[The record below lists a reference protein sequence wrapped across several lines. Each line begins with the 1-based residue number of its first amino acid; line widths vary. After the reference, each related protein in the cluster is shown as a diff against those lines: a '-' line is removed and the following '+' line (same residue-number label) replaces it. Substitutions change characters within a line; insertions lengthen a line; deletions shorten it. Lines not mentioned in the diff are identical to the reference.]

1 MKVITI
7 VGARPQFIKSA
18 PVSKALQSHGYQEF
32 VIHTGQHYD
41 PGMSTVFFEEMG
53 LPMPYAIL
61 NCGNLKRDEMLA
73 RMRNELK
80 PLFDVIQP
88 DIALVYG
95 DTNSTLAGARMAQE
109 CEIPLVHIE
118 AGLRSYND
126 EMPEEHN
133 RIESDHI
140 AKWLFT
146 PTQQATENLRCEG
159 FKGRVIEQVGDV
171 MLDALQMFQSSAV
184 HTEKM
189 GPISFFQKPFALA
202 TMHRFENI
210 SRPDRLT
217 FLVDQLNA
225 FNDTV
230 MPVWMPLHPATAVR
244 LKEYGLN
251 LSVHIAPPVGY
262 LEMLWALKQTSLVL
276 TDSGG
281 LQKEA
286 YYSDKP
292 SVTLRGE
299 TEWVEL
305 IEMGASKL
313 FDPSQN
319 EPLEPIARNILS
331 TFKPG
336 TKMPYGDGKASQKI
350 INVLREGIL

>member
-18 PVSKALQSHGYQEF
+18 PVSKLLQSNGYQEF

-41 PGMSTVFFEEMG
+41 SDMSTVFFKEMG
-53 LPMPYAIL
+53 LPKPYATL
-61 NCGNLKRDEMLA
+61 SCGNLKRDDMLS
-73 RMRNELK
+73 RMKNELK
-80 PLFDVIQP
+80 PIFDSIQP

-109 CEIPLVHIE
+109 CKVPLVHIE

-146 PTQQATENLRCEG
+146 PTQQATENLRREG
-159 FKGRVIEQVGDV
+159 FNGRVIEQVGDV

-210 SRPDRLT
+210 SRPERLA
-217 FLVDQLNA
+217 FIVDQLNT

-244 LKEYGLN
+244 LKEFGLN
-251 LSVHIAPPVGY
+251 LTVHVAPPVGY

-305 IEMGASKL
+305 IEMGASVL
-313 FDPSQN
+313 FDPSKK
-319 EPLEPIARNILS
+319 ELLAPKARNILS
-331 TFKPG
+331 AFKPG
-336 TKMPYGDGKASQKI
+336 TKAPYGDGKASQNI
-350 INVLREGIL
+350 IQALV

>member
-18 PVSKALQSHGYQEF
+18 PVSKVLQSNGFREY

-41 PGMSTVFFEEMG
+41 AEMSTVFFKEMG
-53 LPMPYAIL
+53 LPKPYAIL
-61 NCGNLKRDEMLA
+61 NCGNLKRDEMLS
-73 RMRNELK
+73 RMKEALK
-80 PLFDVIQP
+80 PLFDSIQP

-109 CEIPLVHIE
+109 CNVPLVHVE

-146 PTQQATENLRCEG
+146 PTQQATENLKREG

-184 HTEKM
+184 YTEKM
-189 GPISFFQKPFALA
+189 GPISFFHKPFALA

-210 SRPDRLT
+210 SSPERLA
-217 FLVDQLNA
+217 FLVDQLNT

-244 LKEYGLN
+244 LKDFGLN
-251 LSVHIAPPVGY
+251 LSVHITPPVGY
-262 LEMLWALKQTSLVL
+262 LEMLWALKQAALVL

-305 IEMGASKL
+305 IQMGASVL
-313 FDPSQN
+313 YDPSENQ
-319 EPLEPIARNILS
+319 PLAPIALNMLS
-331 TFKPG
+331 SFKPG
-336 TKMPYGDGKASQKI
+336 TKAPYGDGKASQKI
-350 INVLREGIL
+350 IHALGLA

>member
-18 PVSKALQSHGYQEF
+18 PVSKLLQSTGYHEF

-41 PGMSTVFFEEMG
+41 SDMSTVFFKEMG
-53 LPMPYAIL
+53 LPKPYATL
-61 NCGNLKRDEMLA
+61 NCGNLKRDDMLS
-73 RMRNELK
+73 RMKNELK
-80 PLFDVIQP
+80 PIFDSIQP

-109 CEIPLVHIE
+109 CKVPLVHIE

-133 RIESDHI
+133 RVESDHI

-146 PTQQATENLRCEG
+146 PTQQATENLRREG

-210 SRPDRLT
+210 SRPERLA
-217 FLVDQLNA
+217 FIVDQLNT

-230 MPVWMPLHPATAVR
+230 MPIWMPLHPATAVR
-244 LKEYGLN
+244 LKEFGLN
-251 LSVHIAPPVGY
+251 LTVHVAPPVGY

-305 IEMGASKL
+305 IEMGASIL
-313 FDPSQN
+313 FDPSKK
-319 EPLEPIARNILS
+319 ELLAPKARNILS
-331 TFKPG
+331 AFKPG
-336 TKMPYGDGKASQKI
+336 TKAPYGDGKASQNI
-350 INVLREGIL
+350 IQALV

>member
-18 PVSKALQSHGYQEF
+18 PVSKLLQSTGYHEF

-41 PGMSTVFFEEMG
+41 SDMSTVFFKEMG
-53 LPMPYAIL
+53 LPKPYATL
-61 NCGNLKRDEMLA
+61 NCGNLKRDDMLS
-73 RMRNELK
+73 RMKNELK
-80 PLFDVIQP
+80 PIFDSIQP

-95 DTNSTLAGARMAQE
+95 DTNSTLAGARMAQA
-109 CEIPLVHIE
+109 CKVPLVHIE

-146 PTQQATENLRCEG
+146 PTQQATENLRREG
-159 FKGRVIEQVGDV
+159 FNGRVIEQVGDV

-210 SRPDRLT
+210 SRPERLA
-217 FLVDQLNA
+217 FIVDQLNT

-244 LKEYGLN
+244 LKEFGLN
-251 LSVHIAPPVGY
+251 LTVHVAPPVGY

-305 IEMGASKL
+305 IEMGASVL
-313 FDPSQN
+313 FDPSKK
-319 EPLEPIARNILS
+319 ELLAPKARNILS
-331 TFKPG
+331 AFKPG
-336 TKMPYGDGKASQKI
+336 TKAPYGDGKASQNI
-350 INVLREGIL
+350 IQALV

>member
-18 PVSKALQSHGYQEF
+18 PVSKLLQSNGYQEY

-41 PGMSTVFFEEMG
+41 SDMSTVFFKEMG
-53 LPMPYAIL
+53 LPKPYATL
-61 NCGNLKRDEMLA
+61 NCGNLKRDDMLS
-73 RMRNELK
+73 RMKNELK
-80 PLFDVIQP
+80 PIFDSIQP

-109 CEIPLVHIE
+109 CKVPLVHIE

-146 PTQQATENLRCEG
+146 PTQQATENLRREG
-159 FKGRVIEQVGDV
+159 FNGRVIEQVGDV

-210 SRPDRLT
+210 SRPERLA
-217 FLVDQLNA
+217 FIVDQLNT

-244 LKEYGLN
+244 LKEFGLN
-251 LSVHIAPPVGY
+251 LTVHVVPPVGY

-305 IEMGASKL
+305 IEMGASVL
-313 FDPSQN
+313 FDPSKK
-319 EPLEPIARNILS
+319 ELLAPKARNILS
-331 TFKPG
+331 AFKPG
-336 TKMPYGDGKASQKI
+336 TKAPYGDGKASQNI
-350 INVLREGIL
+350 IQALV

>member
-18 PVSKALQSHGYQEF
+18 PVSKLLQSNGYKEY

-41 PGMSTVFFEEMG
+41 SDMSTVFFKEMG
-53 LPMPYAIL
+53 LPKPYATL
-61 NCGNLKRDEMLA
+61 NCGNLKRDDMLS
-73 RMRNELK
+73 RMKNELK
-80 PLFDVIQP
+80 PIFDSIQP

-109 CEIPLVHIE
+109 CKVPLVHIE

-146 PTQQATENLRCEG
+146 PTQQATENLRREG
-159 FKGRVIEQVGDV
+159 FNGRVIEQVGDV

-210 SRPDRLT
+210 SRPERLA
-217 FLVDQLNA
+217 FIVDQLNT

-244 LKEYGLN
+244 LKEFGLN
-251 LSVHIAPPVGY
+251 LTVHVAPPVGY

-305 IEMGASKL
+305 IEMGASVL
-313 FDPSQN
+313 FDPSKK
-319 EPLEPIARNILS
+319 ELLAPKARNILS
-331 TFKPG
+331 AFKPG
-336 TKMPYGDGKASQKI
+336 TKAPYGDGKASQNI
-350 INVLREGIL
+350 IQALV

>member
-18 PVSKALQSHGYQEF
+18 SVSKALQLNGYQEY

-53 LPMPYAIL
+53 LPKPFAIL
-61 NCGNLKRDEMLA
+61 NCGNLKRDEMLS
-73 RMRNELK
+73 RMKDELK
-80 PLFDVIQP
+80 PIFDAIQP

-109 CEIPLVHIE
+109 CKVPLVHIE

-133 RIESDHI
+133 RVESDHI

-146 PTQQATENLRCEG
+146 PTQQATENLRREG
-159 FKGRVIEQVGDV
+159 FNGRVIEQVGDV

-210 SRPDRLT
+210 SRPERLA
-217 FLVDQLNA
+217 FIVDQLNT

-244 LKEYGLN
+244 LKEFGLN
-251 LSVHIAPPVGY
+251 LTVHVAPPVGY

-305 IEMGASKL
+305 IEMGASIL
-313 FDPSQN
+313 FDPSKK
-319 EPLEPIARNILS
+319 ELLAPKARNILS
-331 TFKPG
+331 AFKPG
-336 TKMPYGDGKASQKI
+336 TKAPYGDGKASQNI
-350 INVLREGIL
+350 IQALV

>member
-18 PVSKALQSHGYQEF
+18 PVSKLLQSNGYQEY

-41 PGMSTVFFEEMG
+41 SDMSTVFFKEMG
-53 LPMPYAIL
+53 LPKPYATL
-61 NCGNLKRDEMLA
+61 NCGNLKRDDMLS
-73 RMRNELK
+73 RMKNELK
-80 PLFDVIQP
+80 PIFDSIQP

-95 DTNSTLAGARMAQE
+95 DTNSTLAGARMAKE
-109 CEIPLVHIE
+109 CKVPLVHIE

-133 RIESDHI
+133 RVESDHI

-146 PTQQATENLRCEG
+146 PTQQATENLRREG
-159 FKGRVIEQVGDV
+159 FNGRVIEQVGDV

-210 SRPDRLT
+210 SRPERLA
-217 FLVDQLNA
+217 FIVDQLNT

-244 LKEYGLN
+244 LKEFGLN
-251 LSVHIAPPVGY
+251 LTVHVAPPVGY

-305 IEMGASKL
+305 IEMGASIL
-313 FDPSQN
+313 FDPSKK
-319 EPLEPIARNILS
+319 ELLAPKARNILS
-331 TFKPG
+331 AFKPG
-336 TKMPYGDGKASQKI
+336 TKAPYGDGKASQNI
-350 INVLREGIL
+350 IQALV

>member
-18 PVSKALQSHGYQEF
+18 PVSKLLQSNGYQEY

-41 PGMSTVFFEEMG
+41 SDMSTVFFKEMG
-53 LPMPYAIL
+53 LPKPYATL
-61 NCGNLKRDEMLA
+61 NCGNLKRDDMLS
-73 RMRNELK
+73 RMKNELK
-80 PLFDVIQP
+80 PIFDSIQP

-109 CEIPLVHIE
+109 CKVPLVHIE

-146 PTQQATENLRCEG
+146 PTQQATENLRREG
-159 FKGRVIEQVGDV
+159 IKGRVIEQVGDV

-210 SRPDRLT
+210 SRPERLA
-217 FLVDQLNA
+217 FIVDQLNT

-244 LKEYGLN
+244 LKEFGLN
-251 LSVHIAPPVGY
+251 LTVHVAPPVGY

-305 IEMGASKL
+305 IEMGASIL
-313 FDPSQN
+313 FDPSKK
-319 EPLEPIARNILS
+319 ELLAPKARNILS
-331 TFKPG
+331 AFKPG
-336 TKMPYGDGKASQKI
+336 TKAPYGDGKASQNI
-350 INVLREGIL
+350 IQALV

>member
-18 PVSKALQSHGYQEF
+18 PVSKLLQSTGYHEF

-41 PGMSTVFFEEMG
+41 SDMSTVFFKEMG
-53 LPMPYAIL
+53 LPKPYATL
-61 NCGNLKRDEMLA
+61 NCGNLKRDDMLS
-73 RMRNELK
+73 RMKNELK
-80 PLFDVIQP
+80 PIFDSIQP

-109 CEIPLVHIE
+109 CKVPLVHIE

-133 RIESDHI
+133 RVESDHI

-146 PTQQATENLRCEG
+146 PTQQATENLRREG

-210 SRPDRLT
+210 SRPERLA
-217 FLVDQLNA
+217 FIVDQLNT

-244 LKEYGLN
+244 LKEFGLN
-251 LSVHIAPPVGY
+251 LTVHVAPPVGY

-305 IEMGASKL
+305 IEMGASIL
-313 FDPSQN
+313 FDPSKK
-319 EPLEPIARNILS
+319 ELLAPKARNILS
-331 TFKPG
+331 AFKPG
-336 TKMPYGDGKASQKI
+336 TKAPYGDGKASQNI
-350 INVLREGIL
+350 IQALV

>member
-18 PVSKALQSHGYQEF
+18 PVSKLLQSNGYQEY

-41 PGMSTVFFEEMG
+41 PDMSTVFFKEMG
-53 LPMPYAIL
+53 LPKPYATL
-61 NCGNLKRDEMLA
+61 NCGNLKRDDMLS
-73 RMRNELK
+73 RMKNELK
-80 PLFDVIQP
+80 PIFDSIQP
-88 DIALVYG
+88 DITLVYG

-109 CEIPLVHIE
+109 CKVPLVHIE

-146 PTQQATENLRCEG
+146 PTQQATENLRREG
-159 FKGRVIEQVGDV
+159 FNGRVIEQVGDV

-210 SRPDRLT
+210 SRPERLA
-217 FLVDQLNA
+217 FIVDQLNT

-244 LKEYGLN
+244 LKEFGLN
-251 LSVHIAPPVGY
+251 LTVHVAPPVGY

-305 IEMGASKL
+305 IEMGASVL
-313 FDPSQN
+313 FDPSKK
-319 EPLEPIARNILS
+319 ELLAPKARNILS
-331 TFKPG
+331 AFKPG
-336 TKMPYGDGKASQKI
+336 TKAPYGDGKASQNI
-350 INVLREGIL
+350 IQALV

>member
-1 MKVITI
+1 
-7 VGARPQFIKSA
+7 
-18 PVSKALQSHGYQEF
+18 
-32 VIHTGQHYD
+32 
-41 PGMSTVFFEEMG
+41 
-53 LPMPYAIL
+53 
-61 NCGNLKRDEMLA
+61 
-73 RMRNELK
+73 
-80 PLFDVIQP
+80 
-88 DIALVYG
+88 
-95 DTNSTLAGARMAQE
+95 
-109 CEIPLVHIE
+109 
-118 AGLRSYND
+118 
-126 EMPEEHN
+126 
-133 RIESDHI
+133 
-140 AKWLFT
+140 
-146 PTQQATENLRCEG
+146 
-159 FKGRVIEQVGDV
+159 VGDV

-210 SRPDRLT
+210 SRPERLA
-217 FLVDQLNA
+217 FLVDQLNT

-244 LKEYGLN
+244 LKEFGLN

-305 IEMGASKL
+305 IEMGASIL
-313 FDPSQN
+313 FDPSKK
-319 EPLEPIARNILS
+319 ELLAPKARNILS
-331 TFKPG
+331 AFKPG
-336 TKMPYGDGKASQKI
+336 TKAPYGDGKASQKI
-350 INVLREGIL
+350 INSLG

>member
-18 PVSKALQSHGYQEF
+18 SVSKALQLNGYQEY

-53 LPMPYAIL
+53 LPKPYAIL
-61 NCGNLKRDEMLA
+61 NCGNLKRDEMLS
-73 RMRNELK
+73 RMKDELK
-80 PLFDVIQP
+80 PLFDALQP

-109 CEIPLVHIE
+109 CKVPLVHIE

-133 RIESDHI
+133 RVESDHI

-146 PTQQATENLRCEG
+146 PTQQATENLKREG
-159 FKGRVIEQVGDV
+159 FKGRIIEQVGDV

-210 SRPDRLT
+210 SRPERLA
-217 FLVDQLNA
+217 FLVDQLNT

-244 LKEYGLN
+244 LKEFGLN

-313 FDPSQN
+313 FDPAQKR
-319 EPLEPIARNILS
+319 PLATIAREILS
-331 TFKPG
+331 SFQPG
-336 TKMPYGDGKASQKI
+336 AKTLYGDGKASQKI
-350 INVLREGIL
+350 INALG

>member
-18 PVSKALQSHGYQEF
+18 SVSKALQLNGYQEY

-53 LPMPYAIL
+53 LPKPYAIL
-61 NCGNLKRDEMLA
+61 NCGNLKRDEMLS
-73 RMRNELK
+73 RMKDELK
-80 PLFDVIQP
+80 PIFDAIQP

-109 CEIPLVHIE
+109 CKVPLVHIE

-133 RIESDHI
+133 RVESDHI

-146 PTQQATENLRCEG
+146 PTQQATENLRREG

-210 SRPDRLT
+210 SRPERLA
-217 FLVDQLNA
+217 FIVDQLNT
-225 FNDTV
+225 FNHTV

-244 LKEYGLN
+244 LKEFGLN
-251 LSVHIAPPVGY
+251 LTVHVAPPVGY

-305 IEMGASKL
+305 IEMGASIL
-313 FDPSQN
+313 FDPSKK
-319 EPLEPIARNILS
+319 ELLAPKARNILS
-331 TFKPG
+331 AFKPG
-336 TKMPYGDGKASQKI
+336 TKAPYGDGKASQNI
-350 INVLREGIL
+350 IQALV

>member
-18 PVSKALQSHGYQEF
+18 PVSKLLQSNGYQEY

-41 PGMSTVFFEEMG
+41 SDMSTVFFKEMG
-53 LPMPYAIL
+53 LPKPYATL
-61 NCGNLKRDEMLA
+61 NCGNLKRDDMLS
-73 RMRNELK
+73 RMKNELK
-80 PLFDVIQP
+80 PIFDSIQP
-88 DIALVYG
+88 DITLVYG

-109 CEIPLVHIE
+109 CKVPLVHIE

-146 PTQQATENLRCEG
+146 PTQQATENLRREG
-159 FKGRVIEQVGDV
+159 FNGRVIEQVGDV

-210 SRPDRLT
+210 SRPERLA
-217 FLVDQLNA
+217 FIVDQLNT

-244 LKEYGLN
+244 LKEFGLN
-251 LSVHIAPPVGY
+251 LTVHVAPPVGY

-305 IEMGASKL
+305 IEMGASVL
-313 FDPSQN
+313 FDPSKK
-319 EPLEPIARNILS
+319 ELLAPKARNILS
-331 TFKPG
+331 AFKPG
-336 TKMPYGDGKASQKI
+336 TKAPYGDGKASQNI
-350 INVLREGIL
+350 IQALV

>member
-18 PVSKALQSHGYQEF
+18 PVSKVLQSNGFREY

-41 PGMSTVFFEEMG
+41 AEMSTVFFKEMG
-53 LPMPYAIL
+53 LPKPYAIL
-61 NCGNLKRDEMLA
+61 NCGNLKRDEMLS
-73 RMRNELK
+73 RMKEALK
-80 PLFDVIQP
+80 PLFDSIQP

-109 CEIPLVHIE
+109 CNVPLVHIE

-146 PTQQATENLRCEG
+146 PTQQATENLKREG

-189 GPISFFQKPFALA
+189 GPISFFHKPFALA

-210 SRPDRLT
+210 SSPERLA
-217 FLVDQLNA
+217 FLVDQLNT

-244 LKEYGLN
+244 LKEFGLN
-251 LSVHIAPPVGY
+251 LTVHVAPPVGY

-305 IEMGASKL
+305 IEMGASIL
-313 FDPSQN
+313 FDPSKK
-319 EPLEPIARNILS
+319 ELLAPKARNILS
-331 TFKPG
+331 AFKPG
-336 TKMPYGDGKASQKI
+336 TKAPYGDGKASQNI
-350 INVLREGIL
+350 IQALV

>member
-18 PVSKALQSHGYQEF
+18 PVSKLLQSNGYQEY

-41 PGMSTVFFEEMG
+41 SDMSTVFFKEMG
-53 LPMPYAIL
+53 LPKPYATL
-61 NCGNLKRDEMLA
+61 NCGNLKRDDMLS
-73 RMRNELK
+73 RMKNELK
-80 PLFDVIQP
+80 PIFDSIQP

-109 CEIPLVHIE
+109 CKVPLVHIE

-146 PTQQATENLRCEG
+146 PTQQATENLRREG
-159 FKGRVIEQVGDV
+159 FNGRVIEQVGDV

-210 SRPDRLT
+210 SRPERLA
-217 FLVDQLNA
+217 FIVDQLNT

-244 LKEYGLN
+244 LKEFGLN
-251 LSVHIAPPVGY
+251 LTVHVAPPVGY

-305 IEMGASKL
+305 IEMGASIL
-313 FDPSQN
+313 FDPSKK
-319 EPLEPIARNILS
+319 ELLAPKARNILS
-331 TFKPG
+331 AFKPG
-336 TKMPYGDGKASQKI
+336 TKAPYGDGKASQNI
-350 INVLREGIL
+350 IQALV

>member
-18 PVSKALQSHGYQEF
+18 PVSKALQSNGYQEY

-41 PGMSTVFFEEMG
+41 SDMSTVFFEEMG
-53 LPMPYAIL
+53 LPKPYAIL
-61 NCGNLKRDEMLA
+61 NCGNLKRDEMLSSMKEA
-73 RMRNELK
+73 LK
-80 PLFDVIQP
+80 PIFDSIQP

-109 CEIPLVHIE
+109 CKVPLVHIE

-133 RIESDHI
+133 RIESDQI

-146 PTQQATENLRCEG
+146 PTQQATENLKGEG

-171 MLDALQMFQSSAV
+171 MLDALQMFQSSAE
-184 HTEKM
+184 HTDKM
-189 GPISFFQKPFALA
+189 GPISFFHKPFALA

-210 SRPDRLT
+210 SRRERLA
-217 FLVDQLNA
+217 FLVDQLNI

-244 LKEYGLN
+244 LKDFGLN

-305 IEMGASKL
+305 IEMGASIL
-313 FDPSQN
+313 YDPSKN
-319 EPLEPIARNILS
+319 EPLTPIALNMLS
-331 TFKPG
+331 SFKPG
-336 TKMPYGDGKASQKI
+336 TKAPYGDGKACQNI
-350 INVLREGIL
+350 IKALG

>member
-18 PVSKALQSHGYQEF
+18 PVSKVLQSNGFREY

-41 PGMSTVFFEEMG
+41 AEMSTVFFKEMG
-53 LPMPYAIL
+53 LPKPYAIL
-61 NCGNLKRDEMLA
+61 NCGNLKRDEMLS
-73 RMRNELK
+73 RMKEALK
-80 PLFDVIQP
+80 PLFDSIQP

-109 CEIPLVHIE
+109 CKVPLVHIE

-133 RIESDHI
+133 RVESDHI

-146 PTQQATENLRCEG
+146 PTQQATENLRREG

-210 SRPDRLT
+210 SRPERLA
-217 FLVDQLNA
+217 FIVDQLNT

-244 LKEYGLN
+244 LKEFGLN
-251 LSVHIAPPVGY
+251 LTVHVAPPVGY

-305 IEMGASKL
+305 IEMGASIL
-313 FDPSQN
+313 FDPSKK
-319 EPLEPIARNILS
+319 ELLAPKARNILS
-331 TFKPG
+331 AFKPG
-336 TKMPYGDGKASQKI
+336 TKAPYGDGKASQNI
-350 INVLREGIL
+350 IQALV

>member
-18 PVSKALQSHGYQEF
+18 PVSKLLQSNGYQEY

-41 PGMSTVFFEEMG
+41 SDMSTVFFKEMG
-53 LPMPYAIL
+53 LPKPYATL
-61 NCGNLKRDEMLA
+61 NCGNLKRDDMLS
-73 RMRNELK
+73 RMKNELK
-80 PLFDVIQP
+80 PIFDSIQP

-95 DTNSTLAGARMAQE
+95 DTNSTLAGARMAKE
-109 CEIPLVHIE
+109 CKVPLVHIE

-146 PTQQATENLRCEG
+146 PTQQATENLRREG

-210 SRPDRLT
+210 SRPERLA
-217 FLVDQLNA
+217 FIVDQLNT

-244 LKEYGLN
+244 LKEFGLN
-251 LSVHIAPPVGY
+251 LTVHVAPPVGY

-305 IEMGASKL
+305 IEMGASVL
-313 FDPSQN
+313 FDPSKK
-319 EPLEPIARNILS
+319 ELLAPKARNILS
-331 TFKPG
+331 AFKPG
-336 TKMPYGDGKASQKI
+336 TKAPYGDGKASQNI
-350 INVLREGIL
+350 IQALV

>member
-18 PVSKALQSHGYQEF
+18 PVSKLLQSNGYQEY

-41 PGMSTVFFEEMG
+41 SDMSTVFFKEMG
-53 LPMPYAIL
+53 LPKPYATL
-61 NCGNLKRDEMLA
+61 NCGNLKRDDMLS
-73 RMRNELK
+73 RMKNELK
-80 PLFDVIQP
+80 PIFDSIQP

-95 DTNSTLAGARMAQE
+95 DTNSTLAGARMAKE
-109 CEIPLVHIE
+109 CKVPLVHIE

-146 PTQQATENLRCEG
+146 PTQQATENLRREG
-159 FKGRVIEQVGDV
+159 FNGRVIEQVGDV

-210 SRPDRLT
+210 SRPERLA
-217 FLVDQLNA
+217 FIVDQLNT

-244 LKEYGLN
+244 LKEFGLN
-251 LSVHIAPPVGY
+251 LTVHVAPPVGY

-305 IEMGASKL
+305 IEMGASIL
-313 FDPSQN
+313 FDPSKK
-319 EPLEPIARNILS
+319 ELLAPKARNILS
-331 TFKPG
+331 AFKPG
-336 TKMPYGDGKASQKI
+336 TKAPYGDGKASQNI
-350 INVLREGIL
+350 IQALV

>member
-18 PVSKALQSHGYQEF
+18 PVSKVLQSNGYQEY

-41 PGMSTVFFEEMG
+41 SDMSTVFFKEMG
-53 LPMPYAIL
+53 LPKPYATL
-61 NCGNLKRDEMLA
+61 NCGNLKRDDMLS
-73 RMRNELK
+73 RMKNELK
-80 PLFDVIQP
+80 PIFDSIQP

-109 CEIPLVHIE
+109 CKVPLVHIE

-146 PTQQATENLRCEG
+146 PTQQATENLRREG
-159 FKGRVIEQVGDV
+159 FNGRVIEQVGDV

-210 SRPDRLT
+210 SRPERLA
-217 FLVDQLNA
+217 FIVDQLNT

-244 LKEYGLN
+244 LKEFGLN
-251 LSVHIAPPVGY
+251 LTVHVAPPVGY

-305 IEMGASKL
+305 IEMGASVL
-313 FDPSQN
+313 FDPSKK
-319 EPLEPIARNILS
+319 ELLAPKARNILS
-331 TFKPG
+331 AFKPG
-336 TKMPYGDGKASQKI
+336 TKAPYGDGKASQNI
-350 INVLREGIL
+350 IQALV

>member
-18 PVSKALQSHGYQEF
+18 PVSKVLQSNGFREY

-41 PGMSTVFFEEMG
+41 AEMSTVFFKEMG
-53 LPMPYAIL
+53 LPKPYAIL
-61 NCGNLKRDEMLA
+61 NCGNLKRDEMLS
-73 RMRNELK
+73 RMKEALK
-80 PLFDVIQP
+80 PLFDSIQP

-109 CEIPLVHIE
+109 CNVPLVHIE

-146 PTQQATENLRCEG
+146 PTQQATENLKREG

-189 GPISFFQKPFALA
+189 GPISFFHKPFALA

-210 SRPDRLT
+210 SSPERLA
-217 FLVDQLNA
+217 FLVDQLNT

-244 LKEYGLN
+244 LKEFGLN
-251 LSVHIAPPVGY
+251 LTVHVAPPVGY

-305 IEMGASKL
+305 IEMGASVL
-313 FDPSQN
+313 FDPSKK
-319 EPLEPIARNILS
+319 ELLAPKARNILS
-331 TFKPG
+331 AFKPG
-336 TKMPYGDGKASQKI
+336 TKAPYGDGKASQNI
-350 INVLREGIL
+350 IQALV

>member
-18 PVSKALQSHGYQEF
+18 SVSKALQLNGYQEY

-53 LPMPYAIL
+53 LPKPYAIL
-61 NCGNLKRDEMLA
+61 NCGNLKRDEMLS
-73 RMRNELK
+73 RMKDELK
-80 PLFDVIQP
+80 PIFDAIQP

-109 CEIPLVHIE
+109 CKVPLVHIE

-133 RIESDHI
+133 RVESDHI

-146 PTQQATENLRCEG
+146 PTQQATENLRREG

-202 TMHRFENI
+202 TMHLFENI
-210 SRPDRLT
+210 SRPERLA
-217 FLVDQLNA
+217 FIVDQLNT

-244 LKEYGLN
+244 LKEFGLN
-251 LSVHIAPPVGY
+251 LTVHVAPPVGY

-305 IEMGASKL
+305 IEMGASIL
-313 FDPSQN
+313 FDPSKK
-319 EPLEPIARNILS
+319 ELLAPKARNILS
-331 TFKPG
+331 AFKPG
-336 TKMPYGDGKASQKI
+336 TKAPYGDGKASHNI
-350 INVLREGIL
+350 IQALV

>member
-18 PVSKALQSHGYQEF
+18 PVSKLLQSNGYQEY

-41 PGMSTVFFEEMG
+41 SDMSTVFFKEMG
-53 LPMPYAIL
+53 LPKPYATL
-61 NCGNLKRDEMLA
+61 NCGNLKRDDMLS
-73 RMRNELK
+73 RMKNELK
-80 PLFDVIQP
+80 PIFDSIQP

-95 DTNSTLAGARMAQE
+95 DTNSTLAGARMAKE
-109 CEIPLVHIE
+109 CKVPLVHIE

-146 PTQQATENLRCEG
+146 PTQQATENLRREG
-159 FKGRVIEQVGDV
+159 FNGRVIEQVGDV

-210 SRPDRLT
+210 SRPERLA
-217 FLVDQLNA
+217 FIVDQLNT

-244 LKEYGLN
+244 LKEFGLN
-251 LSVHIAPPVGY
+251 LTVHVAPPVGY

-305 IEMGASKL
+305 IEMGASVL
-313 FDPSQN
+313 FDPSKK
-319 EPLEPIARNILS
+319 ELLAPKARNILS
-331 TFKPG
+331 AFKPG
-336 TKMPYGDGKASQKI
+336 TKAPYGDGKASQNI
-350 INVLREGIL
+350 IQALV

>member
-18 PVSKALQSHGYQEF
+18 PVSKALQLNDYQEF

-41 PGMSTVFFEEMG
+41 PSMSTVFFEEMG
-53 LPMPYAIL
+53 LPKPYTIL
-61 NCGNLKRDEMLA
+61 NCGNLKRDEMLS
-73 RMRNELK
+73 RMKDELK
-80 PLFDVIQP
+80 PIFDSIQP

-109 CEIPLVHIE
+109 CEVPLVHIE

-133 RIESDHI
+133 RVESDHI

-146 PTQQATENLRCEG
+146 PTQQATENLKREG
-159 FKGRVIEQVGDV
+159 FKGRIIEQVGDV
-171 MLDALQMFQSSAV
+171 MLDALQMFQSSAL

-210 SRPDRLT
+210 SRPERLA
-217 FLVDQLNA
+217 FLVDQLNT

-244 LKEYGLN
+244 LKEFGLN
-251 LSVHIAPPVGY
+251 LSIHIAPPVGY

-305 IEMGASKL
+305 IEMGASIL
-313 FDPSQN
+313 FNPSQK
-319 EPLEPIARNILS
+319 ESLAPIAREILS

-336 TKMPYGDGKASQKI
+336 MKTPYGNGRASQKI
-350 INVLREGIL
+350 VYALG

>member
-18 PVSKALQSHGYQEF
+18 PVSKLLQSNGYQEY

-41 PGMSTVFFEEMG
+41 SDMSTVFFKEMG
-53 LPMPYAIL
+53 LPKPYATL
-61 NCGNLKRDEMLA
+61 NCGNLKRDDMLS
-73 RMRNELK
+73 RMKNELK
-80 PLFDVIQP
+80 PIFDSIQP

-109 CEIPLVHIE
+109 CKVPLVHIE

-133 RIESDHI
+133 RVESDHI

-146 PTQQATENLRCEG
+146 PTQQATENLRREG

-210 SRPDRLT
+210 SRPERLA
-217 FLVDQLNA
+217 FIVDQLNT

-244 LKEYGLN
+244 LKEFGLN
-251 LSVHIAPPVGY
+251 LTVHVAPPVGY

-305 IEMGASKL
+305 IEMGASIL
-313 FDPSQN
+313 FDPSKK
-319 EPLEPIARNILS
+319 ELLAPKARNILS
-331 TFKPG
+331 AFKPG
-336 TKMPYGDGKASQKI
+336 TKAPYGDGKASQNI
-350 INVLREGIL
+350 IQALV

>member
-18 PVSKALQSHGYQEF
+18 PVSKLLQSNGYQEY

-41 PGMSTVFFEEMG
+41 SDMSTVFFKEMG
-53 LPMPYAIL
+53 LPKPYATL
-61 NCGNLKRDEMLA
+61 NCGNLKRDDMLS
-73 RMRNELK
+73 RMKNELK
-80 PLFDVIQP
+80 PIFDSIQP

-109 CEIPLVHIE
+109 CKVPLVHIE

-133 RIESDHI
+133 RVESDHI

-146 PTQQATENLRCEG
+146 PTQQATENLRREG
-159 FKGRVIEQVGDV
+159 FNGRVIEQVGDV

-210 SRPDRLT
+210 SRPERLA
-217 FLVDQLNA
+217 FIVDQLNT

-244 LKEYGLN
+244 LKEFGLN
-251 LSVHIAPPVGY
+251 LTVHVAPPVGY

-305 IEMGASKL
+305 IEMGASIL
-313 FDPSQN
+313 FDPSKK
-319 EPLEPIARNILS
+319 ELLAPKARNILS
-331 TFKPG
+331 AFKPG
-336 TKMPYGDGKASQKI
+336 TKAPYGDGKASQNI
-350 INVLREGIL
+350 IQALV

>member
-18 PVSKALQSHGYQEF
+18 PVSKVLQSNGFREY

-41 PGMSTVFFEEMG
+41 AEMSTVFFKEMG
-53 LPMPYAIL
+53 LPKPYAIL
-61 NCGNLKRDEMLA
+61 NCGNLKRDEMLS
-73 RMRNELK
+73 RMQEALK
-80 PLFDVIQP
+80 PLFDSIQP

-109 CEIPLVHIE
+109 CKVPLVHIE

-133 RIESDHI
+133 RVESDHI

-146 PTQQATENLRCEG
+146 PTQQATENLKREG
-159 FKGRVIEQVGDV
+159 FNGRVIEQVGDV
-171 MLDALQMFQSSAV
+171 MLDALQMFQSRAT
-184 HTEKM
+184 HTENM

-210 SRPDRLT
+210 SHPKRLA
-217 FLVDQLNA
+217 FLVDQINT

-244 LKEYGLN
+244 LKEFGLN

-262 LEMLWALKQTSLVL
+262 LEMLWALRQTSLVL

-305 IEMGASKL
+305 IEMGASIL
-313 FDPSQN
+313 LDPSQKK
-319 EPLEPIARNILS
+319 PLAPIARNILS

-336 TKMPYGDGKASQKI
+336 TKAPYGDGKASQNI
-350 INVLREGIL
+350 IQALG

>member
-18 PVSKALQSHGYQEF
+18 PVSKVLQSTGYHEF

-41 PGMSTVFFEEMG
+41 SDMSTVFFKEMG
-53 LPMPYAIL
+53 LPKPYATL
-61 NCGNLKRDEMLA
+61 NCGNLKRDDMLS
-73 RMRNELK
+73 RMKNELK
-80 PLFDVIQP
+80 PIFDSIQP

-109 CEIPLVHIE
+109 CKVPLVHIE

-146 PTQQATENLRCEG
+146 PTQQATENLRREG
-159 FKGRVIEQVGDV
+159 FNGRVIEQVGDV

-210 SRPDRLT
+210 SRPERLA
-217 FLVDQLNA
+217 FIVDQLNT

-244 LKEYGLN
+244 LKEFGLD
-251 LSVHIAPPVGY
+251 LTVHVAPPVGY

-305 IEMGASKL
+305 IEMGASVL
-313 FDPSQN
+313 FDPSKK
-319 EPLEPIARNILS
+319 ELLAPKARNILS
-331 TFKPG
+331 AFKPG
-336 TKMPYGDGKASQKI
+336 TKAPYGDGKASQNI
-350 INVLREGIL
+350 IQALV

>member
-7 VGARPQFIKSA
+7 VGARPQSIKSA
-18 PVSKALQSHGYQEF
+18 PVSKLLQSNGYQEY

-41 PGMSTVFFEEMG
+41 SDMSTVFFKEMG
-53 LPMPYAIL
+53 LPKPYATL
-61 NCGNLKRDEMLA
+61 NCGNLKRDDMLS
-73 RMRNELK
+73 RMKNELK
-80 PLFDVIQP
+80 PIFDSIQP
-88 DIALVYG
+88 DITLVYG

-109 CEIPLVHIE
+109 CKVPLVHIE

-146 PTQQATENLRCEG
+146 PTQQATENLRREG
-159 FKGRVIEQVGDV
+159 FNGRVIEQVGDV

-210 SRPDRLT
+210 SRPERLA
-217 FLVDQLNA
+217 FIVDQLNT

-244 LKEYGLN
+244 LKEFGLN
-251 LSVHIAPPVGY
+251 LTVHVAPPVGY

-305 IEMGASKL
+305 IEMGASVL
-313 FDPSQN
+313 FDPSKK
-319 EPLEPIARNILS
+319 ELLAPKARNILS
-331 TFKPG
+331 AFKPG
-336 TKMPYGDGKASQKI
+336 TKAPYGDGKASQNI
-350 INVLREGIL
+350 IQALV